1 MNPTSAL
8 RYSWF
13 LLACLACGSRVIGR
27 LDDERSAGSAAGSAT
42 AAGGLGAGA
51 AESSASGGASSR
63 PAGAGGMPIHPAGG
77 SVAAGAADDSAGASE
92 AGAAGDGITPRPKA
106 LLLIDSR
113 LYALIGE
120 KLEQYRALA
129 AERRG
134 FAIELRV
141 ETGLDDRSF
150 VELKSWLTN
159 EHQLN
164 PALEGVLFVG
174 NVPVPTFYKPRND
187 NLATRLYPYFY
198 EDLDATWLRAQD
210 PGTLDPL
217 CLDQPGQVQ
226 QNCNVLADTT
236 VPPHDYDRLIPG
248 SSLGPELWS
257 AYWPV
262 GISGGPND
270 YAAFAAQL
278 SSYLDKV
285 IAYYSGRIA
294 SNGHYYFVSNDP
306 LWNTLELL
314 WNAAPRTALDF
325 YGRPGPQGQVGADC
339 IVGAENLCYVRWPL
353 ESYDSFTAFRQAY
366 EAQPF
371 LGEGWQQPSI
381 FTAHMNAALYDMV
394 EVNVP
399 SDSGL
404 ALLDTAESAA
414 LTHAGL
420 IVALGGSSVVGF
432 AEPRA
437 ASSVDIP
444 SVLPSSSVGVA
455 YLYGQSQALAV
466 LGDPTQ
472 RGHAG
477 NFPVVYATLKT
488 TPGAYLGRAHRA
500 QMLKNYADAGYEQC
514 VAANNA
520 NCGYTVSET
529 ASEMLLGDPFLDLD
543 DRVR

>member
-1 MNPTSAL
+1 MAGQL
-8 RYSWF
+8 RYSLF
-13 LLACLACGSRVIGR
+13 LVACLACGSRVIGR
-27 LDDERSAGSAAGSAT
+27 LDERGTGGVSSTAT
-42 AAGGLGAGA
+42 AAGGLAAGA
-51 AESSASGGASSR
+51 NEPGASGGASS
-63 PAGAGGMPIHPAGG
+63 PVPGAGGMPLQYAGG
-77 SVAAGAADDSAGASE
+77 GGAPGSAAAAGEENAGAGE
-92 AGAAGDGITPRPKA
+92 AGAGGRVAVQPKA
-106 LLLIDSR
+106 LLLIDAR
-113 LYALIGE
+113 LYALLRE

-129 AERRG
+129 EQRRG

-141 ETGLDDRSF
+141 ETGLDERSF
-150 VELKSWLTN
+150 VELKSWLTS
-159 EHQLN
+159 EHQRN
-164 PALEGVLFVG
+164 PELEGVLFIG
-174 NVPVPTFYKPRND
+174 NVAVPTFYKPRND

-217 CLDQPGQVQ
+217 CLNQPGQVQ

-248 SSLGPELWS
+248 PSLGPELWS

-278 SSYLDKV
+278 SPYLDKL
-285 IAYYSGRIA
+285 IAHYSGQIA
-294 SNGHYYFVSNDP
+294 SNGRYYFVSNDP

-314 WNAAPRTALDF
+314 WNSAPRTALDF
-325 YGRPGPQGQVGADC
+325 YGKPGPQGQVGSAC
-339 IVGAENLCYVRWPL
+339 IVGAQNLCYVRWPL
-353 ESYDSFTAFRQAY
+353 ESYDSFAAFRQAY
-366 EAQPF
+366 EAEPF
-371 LGEGWQQPSI
+371 VGEGWQQPSI
-381 FTAHMNAALYDMV
+381 FSAHMNAALYDMV

-404 ALLDTAESAA
+404 ALLDTAETAA
-414 LTHAGL
+414 LSHAGL

-437 ASSVDIP
+437 ACSVDIQN
-444 SVLPSSSVGVA
+444 VLPSSSVGVA
-455 YLYGQSQALAV
+455 YLYGKSQALAV

-488 TPGAYLGRAHRA
+488 TPGAYLGKAHRA
-500 QMLKNYADAGYEQC
+500 QMLQNYADAGYEQC

-529 ASEMLLGDPFLDLD
+529 ASEMLLGDPFLDLSD
-543 DRVR
+543 SAP

>member
-1 MNPTSAL
+1 MTCQL
-8 RYSWF
+8 RYGLF
-13 LLACLACGSRVIGR
+13 LLVCLACGSRVIGR
-27 LDDERSAGSAAGSAT
+27 LDEGGPAGTAGTASASGGGGAGASEPTSGGSISRVPGAGGMLAHTGGTGGAAGSAAG
-42 AAGGLGAGA
+42 
-51 AESSASGGASSR
+51 AST
-63 PAGAGGMPIHPAGG
+63 
-77 SVAAGAADDSAGASE
+77 DSAGASE
-92 AGAAGDGITPRPKA
+92 AGAGGAPTLLPKA

-113 LYALIGE
+113 LNALIGE

-129 AERRG
+129 EQRRG

-150 VELKSWLTN
+150 VELKSWLTR

-164 PALEGVLFVG
+164 PGLEGVLFVG
-174 NVPVPTFYKPRND
+174 NVSVPTFYKPRND

-198 EDLDATWLRAQD
+198 EDLDATWMRAQD

-278 SSYLDKV
+278 GPYLDKL

-294 SNGHYYFVSNDP
+294 SNGRYYFVSNDP

-314 WNAAPRTALDF
+314 WNSAPRTALDF
-325 YGRPGPQGQVGADC
+325 YGKPGPQGQVGEAC

-353 ESYDSFTAFRQAY
+353 ESYDSFAAFRQAY
-366 EAQPF
+366 EAEPF
-371 LGEGWQQPSI
+371 VGEGWQQPSV

-399 SDSGL
+399 GEPGR

-414 LTHAGL
+414 LSHAGL

-437 ASSVDIP
+437 GSSVDIQ

-455 YLYGQSQALAV
+455 YLYGKSQALAV

-488 TPGAYLGRAHRA
+488 APGAYLGNAHRA
-500 QMLKNYADAGYEQC
+500 QMLQNYADAGYERC
-514 VAANNA
+514 VAANNP
-520 NCGYTVSET
+520 NCGYAVSET
-529 ASEMLLGDPFLDLD
+529 ASEMLLGDPFLDLQGA
-543 DRVR
+543 VR

>member
-1 MNPTSAL
+1 MAAEL
-8 RYSWF
+8 RYSLL

-27 LDDERSAGSAAGSAT
+27 LDERGAGGAAGTAS

-51 AESSASGGASSR
+51 GEFSAGGGSGSPAS
-63 PAGAGGMPIHPAGG
+63 GAGGMPMPSAGG
-77 SVAAGAADDSAGASE
+77 GGVPGNAADAGNESAGASE
-92 AGAAGDGITPRPKA
+92 AGAGGGVALEPKA

-129 AERRG
+129 ELRRG

-141 ETGLDDRSF
+141 EAGLDDRSF
-150 VELKSWLTN
+150 VELKSWLTS

-217 CLDQPGQVQ
+217 CLNQPGQVQ

-248 SSLGPELWS
+248 PSLGPELWS

-278 SSYLDKV
+278 SPYLDKL
-285 IAYYSGRIA
+285 IAYYSGRIE
-294 SNGHYYFVSNDP
+294 SNGRYYFVSNDP

-314 WNAAPRTALDF
+314 WDSAPRTALDF
-325 YGRPGPQGQVGADC
+325 YGKPGPQGQVGADC
-339 IVGAENLCYVRWPL
+339 IEGAENLCYVRWPL
-353 ESYDSFTAFRQAY
+353 ESYDSFAAFRQAY
-366 EAQPF
+366 EAEPF
-371 LGEGWQQPSI
+371 VGEGWQEPSL

-399 SDSGL
+399 SDAGL
-404 ALLDTAESAA
+404 ALLDTAASAA
-414 LTHAGL
+414 LTRAGL

-444 SVLPSSSVGVA
+444 TLFPSSSVGVA
-455 YLYGQSQALAV
+455 YLYGKSQALAV

-488 TPGAYLGRAHRA
+488 APGAYLGRAHRA
-500 QMLKNYADAGYEQC
+500 QMQQNYADAGYERC

-529 ASEMLLGDPFLDLD
+529 ASEMLLGDPFLDLG

>member
-1 MNPTSAL
+1 MTSQL
-8 RYSWF
+8 RYGLF
-13 LLACLACGSRVIGR
+13 LLVCLACGSRVIGR
-27 LDDERSAGSAAGSAT
+27 LDEGGPAGTAGT
-42 AAGGLGAGA
+42 ASGSGGVAGA
-51 AESSASGGASSR
+51 REPTASGGSISR
-63 PAGAGGMPIHPAGG
+63 VPGAGGMLAHAGG
-77 SVAAGAADDSAGASE
+77 TGGAPASTAGTSTDSAGASE
-92 AGAAGDGITPRPKA
+92 AGAGGGPTLLPKA

-129 AERRG
+129 EQRRG
-134 FAIELRV
+134 FTIELRV

-150 VELKSWLTN
+150 VELKSWLTR
-159 EHQLN
+159 ERQLN
-164 PALEGVLFVG
+164 PGLEGVLFVG
-174 NVPVPTFYKPRND
+174 NVSVPTFYKPRND

-198 EDLDATWLRAQD
+198 EDLDATWMRAQD

-226 QNCNVLADTT
+226 QNCNVLADTI

-270 YAAFAAQL
+270 YAAFATQL
-278 SSYLDKV
+278 GPYLDKL
-285 IAYYSGRIA
+285 IAYYSGRVE
-294 SNGHYYFVSNDP
+294 SNGRYYFVSNDP

-314 WNAAPRTALDF
+314 WNSAPRTALDF
-325 YGRPGPQGQVGADC
+325 YGKPGPQGQVGEAC
-339 IVGAENLCYVRWPL
+339 IVGTENLCYVRWPL
-353 ESYDSFTAFRQAY
+353 ESYDSFAAFRQAY
-366 EAQPF
+366 EAEPF
-371 LGEGWQQPSI
+371 VGEGWQQPSI

-399 SDSGL
+399 GEPGR

-414 LTHAGL
+414 LSHAGL

-437 ASSVDIP
+437 GSSVDIP
-444 SVLPSSSVGVA
+444 NVLPSSSVGVA
-455 YLYGQSQALAV
+455 YLYGKSQALAV

-477 NFPVVYATLKT
+477 NFPVVYATLKSAS
-488 TPGAYLGRAHRA
+488 GAYLGNAHRA
-500 QMLKNYADAGYEQC
+500 QMLQNYTDAGYERC
-514 VAANNA
+514 VAANNP
-520 NCGYTVSET
+520 NCGYAVSET
-529 ASEMLLGDPFLDLD
+529 ASEMLLGDPFLDLQGAA
-543 DRVR
+543 R